1 MALFA
6 KKSSTMD
13 VIRCDEPSYLIW
25 KWRPDGAAL
34 GSSRRENAIRW
45 GSSLRVKDGSVAVLA
60 YTRPDGFVYD
70 YIEGPADMILETA
83 NLPVL
88 ASLIGRLYD
97 GGSPFQAEVYFINL
111 AELIQVRFGVPLF
124 DVFDP
129 RFMDFG
135 VPTAVRGT
143 ISFKIA
149 DYQEFIRLHRLDD
162 FDLSTFQG
170 QIKDAVSKAVKR
182 VVTNAPAEHAIPV
195 LQIER
200 KIQEINDLVESGLRQ
215 RLCQDFGISVS
226 GIDIAAIE
234 IDKASDGYRQLK
246 SVTLDVSAASIQA
259 QTAVNIKEMQDV
271 QRIRAEHSE
280 AVLKAQREEAQFAQ
294 RIQTQSEHFT
304 THQLNQQ
311 AAVGMAGAEALGRM
325 GGGAAPEA
333 AGGWNPAGMAAG
345 MAVGGAIGQ
354 NMAGMIGRMMSGM
367 QQAAPPP
374 APGST
379 LVYHVVV
386 DGQAHGPFSEAAL
399 MTMAAEGH
407 LSQGSL
413 VWKPGM
419 PDWVQAC
426 RVPELQKL
434 FPPVPPPTP
443 PETSGQ

>member
-1 MALFA
+1 MILF
-6 KKSSTMD
+6 KKSPSTMD

-111 AELIQVRFGVPLF
+111 AELIQVRFGVPFF

-162 FDLSTFQG
+162 FDLNTFRG
-170 QIKDAVSKAVKR
+170 QIKDAVSKTVKR

-259 QTAVNIKEMQDV
+259 QTAVNIK
-271 QRIRAEHSE
+271 
-280 AVLKAQREEAQFAQ
+280 
-294 RIQTQSEHFT
+294 
-304 THQLNQQ
+304 
-311 AAVGMAGAEALGRM
+311 
-325 GGGAAPEA
+325 
-333 AGGWNPAGMAAG
+333 
-345 MAVGGAIGQ
+345 
-354 NMAGMIGRMMSGM
+354 IGR
-367 QQAAPPP
+367 A
-374 APGST
+374 
-379 LVYHVVV
+379 HV
-386 DGQAHGPFSEAAL
+386 
-399 MTMAAEGH
+399 
-407 LSQGSL
+407 
-413 VWKPGM
+413 
-419 PDWVQAC
+419 
-426 RVPELQKL
+426 
-434 FPPVPPPTP
+434 
-443 PETSGQ
+443 

>member
-6 KKSSTMD
+6 KKSSAMD

-111 AELIQVRFGVPLF
+111 AELIQIRFGVPFF

-234 IDKASDGYRQLK
+234 IDKASDG
-246 SVTLDVSAASIQA
+246 T
-259 QTAVNIKEMQDV
+259 
-271 QRIRAEHSE
+271 
-280 AVLKAQREEAQFAQ
+280 
-294 RIQTQSEHFT
+294 
-304 THQLNQQ
+304 
-311 AAVGMAGAEALGRM
+311 
-325 GGGAAPEA
+325 
-333 AGGWNPAGMAAG
+333 
-345 MAVGGAIGQ
+345 
-354 NMAGMIGRMMSGM
+354 
-367 QQAAPPP
+367 
-374 APGST
+374 GS
-379 LVYHVVV
+379 
-386 DGQAHGPFSEAAL
+386 
-399 MTMAAEGH
+399 
-407 LSQGSL
+407 
-413 VWKPGM
+413 
-419 PDWVQAC
+419 
-426 RVPELQKL
+426 
-434 FPPVPPPTP
+434 
-443 PETSGQ
+443 

>member
-111 AELIQVRFGVPLF
+111 AELIQIRFGVPFF

-333 AGGWNPAGMAAG
+333 AGGWNPAGMMAG

-354 NMAGMIGRMMSGM
+354 NMAGMIGGMMSGM
-367 QQAAPPP
+367 QQTAPPP

-379 LVYHVVV
+379 LLYHVVV

-434 FPPVPPPTP
+434 FPPVPLPTP
-443 PETSGQ
+443 LETSGQ

>member
-1 MALFA
+1 MALFSQ
-6 KKSSTMD
+6 KSSAMD
-13 VIRCDEPSYLIW
+13 AIRCDEPSYLIW
-25 KWRPDGAAL
+25 KWRPNGTAL

-60 YTRPDGFVYD
+60 YTCPDGFVYD

-88 ASLIGRLYD
+88 ANLIGRLYD

-111 AELIQVRFGVPLF
+111 AELIQVRFGVPFF

-129 RFMDFG
+129 RFLDFG

-162 FDLSTFQG
+162 FDLNAFQR
-170 QIKDAVSKAVKR
+170 QIKDAVAKTVKH
-182 VVTNAPAEHAIPV
+182 VVTNAPAEHNIPV

-200 KIQEINDLVESGLRQ
+200 KIQEINDLVGSSLCQ
-215 RLCQDFGISVS
+215 RLCQDFGVSVS

-246 SVTLDVSAASIQA
+246 SVTLDVSAAAIQA
-259 QTAVNIKEMQDV
+259 RTAVNIREMQDA
-271 QRIRAEHSE
+271 QRIQAEHTE
-280 AVLKAQREEAQFAQ
+280 ATLKAQREEAQYAQ
-294 RIQTQSEHFT
+294 RIQTQTEHFT

-311 AAVGMAGAEALGRM
+311 AAVGMAGAEALGHM
-325 GGGAAPEA
+325 GGGDGPES
-333 AGGWNPAGMAAG
+333 AGGWNPAGMMAG
-345 MAVGGAIGQ
+345 MAVGGAVGQ
-354 NMAGMIGRMMSGM
+354 NMAGMIGGMMSGM

-379 LVYHVVV
+379 LLYHAVI
-386 DGQAHGPFSEAAL
+386 DGQTHGPFSETAM
-399 MTMAAEGH
+399 MTMAAEGN
-407 LSQGSL
+407 LSRESL

-419 PDWVQAC
+419 PDWTQAC
-426 RVPELQKL
+426 KVRELQKI
-434 FPPVPPPTP
+434 FPPTP
-443 PETSGQ
+443 PPMPPENSRQ